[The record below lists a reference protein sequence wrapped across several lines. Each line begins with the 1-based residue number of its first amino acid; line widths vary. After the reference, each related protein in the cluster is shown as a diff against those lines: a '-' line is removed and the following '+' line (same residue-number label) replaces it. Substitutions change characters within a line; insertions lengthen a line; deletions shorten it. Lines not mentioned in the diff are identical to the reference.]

1 MPINLKE
8 VKLFANTGRLIKS
21 INRSDLPAELPGIIS
36 YAGNI
41 FVQCFSRLEY
51 SERTVYVYEETPV
64 TYDAK
69 PVDSDKV
76 TENAPNTPT
85 AT

>member
-1 MPINLKE
+1 MTISMKDI
-8 VKLFANTGRLIKS
+8 KLFASTGRLIKS
-21 INRSDLPAELPGIIS
+21 INRNDLPAELPGIIS

-64 TYDAK
+64 THDAK